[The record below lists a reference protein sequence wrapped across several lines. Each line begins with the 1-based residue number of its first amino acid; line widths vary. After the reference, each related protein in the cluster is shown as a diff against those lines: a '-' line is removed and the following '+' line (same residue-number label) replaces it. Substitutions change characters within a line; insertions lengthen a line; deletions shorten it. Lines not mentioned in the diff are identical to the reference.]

1 MLSRSQAGRGERAKS
16 ARKRRIG
23 LGVLERLEA
32 RELMAFSPVI
42 GPGPDLTVVGIAGP
56 VAAYGGPL
64 AVTVDV
70 ANLVHPNEVVNPLAA
85 LPNQPSVLPASP
97 ETIVAVYASPS
108 RRFNASQE
116 FLVGDIA
123 IPALAPGTVTEQTA
137 TFTLPAKRPNGL
149 PGPGH
154 RIYLTFQVDPLGQTG
169 DVNPSNNLTTVG
181 IPVLISPPLPD
192 LRALALQTPST
203 LQAGDVISPSIKIGN
218 FGTVDSVLQ
227 APIEVDLIVSPK
239 PFPTKGSKVLARYLI
254 ESLTPLS
261 QAPSTNF
268 IVGDANL
275 TNPPNVT
282 TLFGAQVTL
291 PKSSNGEY
299 LGVIVD
305 PSKRIR
311 QIRDAV
317 KGPIRPFSFV
327 RKIGPAIAG
336 LPPATVVSQPAPQA
350 NLFPIPPFGLINQ
363 TAPGSAST
371 PVITPAN
378 PTFGGLG

>member
-16 ARKRRIG
+16 ARKRWISLG
-23 LGVLERLEA
+23 LLERLEA
-32 RELMAFSPVI
+32 RELLAFSPLI

-64 AVTVDV
+64 SVTVDV
-70 ANLVHPNEVVNPLAA
+70 ANLAQPNEFINPLAA
-85 LPNQPSVLPASP
+85 LQNQPSISPASP
-97 ETIVAVYASPS
+97 QTIVAVYASPV
-108 RRFNASQE
+108 RRFNPSRE
-116 FLVGDIA
+116 VLVGNIS
-123 IPALAPGTVTEQTA
+123 IPALAPGAVTEQTA
-137 TFTLPAKRPNGL
+137 TFTLPTKRPNGL
-149 PGPGH
+149 PAAGH
-154 RIYLTFQVDPLGQTG
+154 RIYLTFQVDPLGQTN
-169 DVNPSNNLTTVG
+169 DINPSNTLTPVG

-192 LRALALQTPST
+192 LRALALEAPPT
-203 LQAGDVISPSIKIGN
+203 LQAGDVIVPSIKIGN
-218 FGTVDSVLQ
+218 FGTVDSALQ

-239 PFPTKGSKVLARYLI
+239 PFITKGARVVERYLVD
-254 ESLTPLS
+254 SLTPLS
-261 QAPSTNF
+261 EAPSTNF
-268 IVGDANL
+268 VVGDANL

-305 PSKRIR
+305 PNRRIR

-317 KGPIRPFSFV
+317 TGPIRPFSLV

-336 LPPATVVSQPAPQA
+336 LSPATVVSQPAPAA

-363 TAPGSAST
+363 TTPGSASN
-371 PVITPAN
+371 PVVTPAN
-378 PTFGGLG
+378 PTVAGLG